1 MNAPSVYLS
10 EKEGDT
16 SSRMSQPSAES
27 NEDELRRNIA
37 AHVDCQ
43 LTLIEAL
50 KSQGKYAEAET
61 EVENTIRYVS
71 RQEEK
76 VEEWVAYKL
85 SLERALIQRM
95 LNRFPEAI
103 KAYKRILADIEADDE
118 LRNECSFVS
127 RVWWE
132 LALTLN
138 ESLDYEAAAV
148 AYEKAL
154 VGQSPDDSNHYN
166 ILLALGD
173 CSLGTRA
180 LAKAKDYYQKV
191 LASSHALDIDK
202 LKARAGMAK
211 VLYELGDYEQAA
223 SALEALLPNYPS
235 DDPGYYN
242 TLLWLGG
249 CFEGMW
255 MEARARDCYED
266 ILAAQTALEEDKAS
280 ARERLK
286 RLASQGGSQQTHH

>member
-1 MNAPSVYLS
+1 
-10 EKEGDT
+10 
-16 SSRMSQPSAES
+16 MSQPSAES

-37 AHVDCQ
+37 EHLDSQ
-43 LTLIEAL
+43 ITLIEAL
-50 KSQGKYAEAET
+50 RCQGKYAEAET
-61 EVENTIRYVS
+61 EVEKAIRYVS
-71 RQEEK
+71 GQKEK
-76 VEEWVAYKL
+76 VEKWIVYRLA
-85 SLERALIQRM
+85 LERGLIQRL
-95 LNRFPEAI
+95 LNHSPDAI
-103 KAYKRILADIEADDE
+103 NTYKRLLADLDADNE
-118 LRNECSFVS
+118 LRNDRALVG
-127 RVWWE
+127 RAWWE
-132 LALTLN
+132 LATAHFDC
-138 ESLDYEAAAV
+138 SDYQAAAL
-148 AYEKAL
+148 AYEEAL
-154 VGQSPDDSNHYN
+154 VNQSPEDPNHYN
-166 ILLALGD
+166 ILLSLGD

-180 LAKAKDYYQKV
+180 LAKANDYYQKV

-266 ILAAQTALEEDKAS
+266 ILAAQTAFEEDKAS
-280 ARERLK
+280 AREDLK
-286 RLASQGGSQQTHH
+286 RLASQGGSQTHH